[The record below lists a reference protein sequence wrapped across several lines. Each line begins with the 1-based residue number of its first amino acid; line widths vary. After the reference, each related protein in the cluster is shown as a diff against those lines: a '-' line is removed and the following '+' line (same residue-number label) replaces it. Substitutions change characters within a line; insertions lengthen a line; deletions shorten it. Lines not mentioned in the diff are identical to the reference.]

1 MNYRKSDLEKLNI
14 FALRELAYEFNVKAP
29 TTLNKKQ
36 LIDEIL
42 NITTTPNKKPSKRG
56 RPRLKTSLYST
67 KIEKTDVNKEAVIDE
82 LLEKLKQELL
92 NLL

>member
-1 MNYRKSDLEKLNI
+1 MNYCKSDLEKLNI

-56 RPRLKTSLYST
+56 RPRLKTTLYDT
-67 KIEKTDVNKEAVIDE
+67 KKEEPNVKKEEIIDE

>member
-1 MNYRKSDLEKLNI
+1 MNYCKSDLEMLNI
-14 FALRELAYEFNVKAP
+14 FALRELAYELNVKAP

-56 RPRLKTSLYST
+56 RPRLNTSLYDT
-67 KIEKTDVNKEAVIDE
+67 KIEKTDVKKEEIIDE